1 MKEAKK
7 NPVVRLKATAKE
19 FNFSKLRTNQD
30 NKLANSGETMFLDFQ
45 RMNFIINGKEIDK
58 NFIIAFKEGAKYRR
72 SELFNSDDIYNDEIF
87 NKKGTRE
94 IDTDHGKAFV
104 ASVLKDIEKE
114 LVQDAFGELWKDHC
128 ENPETADNQKT
139 DSYKKEFEEFYNAG
153 QEYTDLLPIERDENK
168 DYRSFAKKVFKKMFR
183 YAGAEVPSDAI
194 LEELVTNCN
203 QAGYEAAPFIQTQL
217 ALGQSFIVENPKKV
231 INIDCANQNN
241 VRIRSNMKL
250 PILSVKDHM
259 HGDKICNLS
268 SSLEFIIESCD
279 GEDFVTYRDG
289 KLSLTI
295 PKELENYK
303 DNGKTLFDII
313 KEYFQ
318 KFCAELGF
326 KYETKI
332 QIEHVLGTQIKV
344 SNHLDGTISTTGSD
358 ANEEFI
364 NLLRKNLRG
373 RLLGSGVTLG
383 GEDVDDII
391 EVRVSA
397 VMDLLSDYAKL
408 EDNKENRELLISE
421 VADNLGLFFQGKIA
435 PEVLKEFDD
444 KIIKLMN
451 SEGIESNIDQ
461 HVMELESLP
470 SLIKGEVDHNQVQC
484 VVNIFTNLI
493 IEGKREICEKKG
505 AINAIDAIH
514 KKVDKAII
522 EQEKQATNKQDI
534 ENDKWTDRIKKQR
547 LSMEPHEHL
556 H

>member
-1 MKEAKK
+1 MKEAKEK
-7 NPVVRLKATAKE
+7 NNKSPVVRLKATAKE
-19 FNFSKLRTNQD
+19 FNFSKLRADQD

-58 NFIIAFKEGAKYRR
+58 NLIIAFKEGAKHRK

-114 LVQDAFGELWKDHC
+114 LVSNALGELWKNHC
-128 ENPETADNQKT
+128 ENPKTANHQKT

-153 QEYTDLLPIERDENK
+153 QHLLPTEKDENK
-168 DYRSFAKKVFKKMFR
+168 DYRSFAKEVFKKMFR
-183 YAGAEVPSDAI
+183 YAGAEVPSNAI

-241 VRIRSNMKL
+241 VRIRSDMRL
-250 PILSVKDHM
+250 PILSVKNQVM
-259 HGDKICNLS
+259 HGDKICDLS
-268 SSLEFIIESCD
+268 NSLEFTLESQD
-279 GEDFVTYRDG
+279 GKDFVTYKDG

-295 PKELENYK
+295 PKELKNYK
-303 DNGKTLFDII
+303 DNGKSLFDII

-318 KFCAELGF
+318 KFCAKLGF
-326 KYETKI
+326 KPETKI
-332 QIEHVLGTQIKV
+332 QIEHSLGTQ
-344 SNHLDGTISTTGSD
+344 SNYLDGTISTTGSD
-358 ANEEFI
+358 ANEKFT
-364 NLLRKNLRG
+364 NLLKKNLRE
-373 RLLGSGVTLG
+373 RLLGSGVALG

-397 VMDLLSDYAKL
+397 VMDLLRDYAKL
-408 EDNKENRELLISE
+408 EANKENRELLISE
-421 VADNLGLFFQGKIA
+421 VADNLGLSFQGKTA
-435 PEVLKEFDD
+435 SEVLKKSDD
-444 KIIKLMN
+444 KTIKLMHT
-451 SEGIESNIDQ
+451 EGIENNIDQ
-461 HVMELESLP
+461 HIMELRSLP
-470 SLIKGEVDHNQVQC
+470 SLIKGQVNHNQVQF

-493 IEGKREICEKKG
+493 IEGKSEIYKEKN

-514 KKVDKAII
+514 QKIDKAIV
-522 EQEKQATNKQDI
+522 EQEKRATNKQDI
-534 ENDKWTDRIKKQR
+534 ENDKWTDRIKKQK
-547 LSMEPHEHL
+547 LSMESHEHL

>member
-1 MKEAKK
+1 MKEAKGK
-7 NPVVRLKATAKE
+7 NNKSPVVRLKATAKE
-19 FNFSKLRTNQD
+19 FNFSKLRADQD

-58 NFIIAFKEGAKYRR
+58 NLIIAFKEGAKHRK

-104 ASVLKDIEKE
+104 ASVLEDIEKE
-114 LVQDAFGELWKDHC
+114 LVSDTLDELYCKD
-128 ENPETADNQKT
+128 PKTANHQKT

-153 QEYTDLLPIERDENK
+153 HGYIHLLPTERDENK
-168 DYRSFAKKVFKKMFR
+168 DYRSFAKEVFKKMFR
-183 YAGAEVPSDAI
+183 YASAEVPSDAI

-241 VRIRSNMKL
+241 VRIRSDMRL
-250 PILSVKDHM
+250 PILSVENQVM
-259 HGDKICNLS
+259 HGDKICNLP
-268 SSLEFIIESCD
+268 SSLEFTIESHN

-295 PKELENYK
+295 PKELKNYK
-303 DNGKTLFDII
+303 DNGKSLFDII

-318 KFCAELGF
+318 KFCAKLGF
-326 KYETKI
+326 KPETKI
-332 QIEHVLGTQIKV
+332 QIEHGFGAQ
-344 SNHLDGTISTTGSD
+344 SNYLDGTISTTGSD

-364 NLLRKNLRG
+364 NLLSENLRE
-373 RLLGSGVTLG
+373 RFLGLG
-383 GEDVDDII
+383 LALEDVNDLV
-391 EVRVSA
+391 EVRVST

-421 VADNLGLFFQGKIA
+421 VADNLGLSFQGKIA
-435 PEVLKEFDD
+435 SEVLKEFDD
-444 KIIKLMN
+444 EMLMHT
-451 SEGIESNIDQ
+451 EGIDNNIGQ
-461 HVMELESLP
+461 HIMELGSLP
-470 SLIKGEVDHNQVQC
+470 SLIRGHINHNQVQS
-484 VVNIFTNLI
+484 VVNTFIKLI
-493 IEGKREICEKKG
+493 IEGKSEVYKEKN
-505 AINAIDAIH
+505 AINAIDAIYQ
-514 KKVDKAII
+514 KVDKAIV
-522 EQEKQATNKQDI
+522 EQEKRATNKQDI
-534 ENDKWTDRIKKQR
+534 ENDKWTDKIKKQR
-547 LSMEPHEHL
+547 LSVESHEHL

>member
-1 MKEAKK
+1 MKEAKE

-19 FNFSKLRTNQD
+19 FNFSKLRVDQA

-114 LVQDAFGELWKDHC
+114 IVQDAFGELWKDHC

-139 DSYKKEFEEFYNAG
+139 DSYKKEFKEFYNAG

-279 GEDFVTYRDG
+279 DKDFVTYRDG

-373 RLLGSGVTLG
+373 RLLGPGVTLG

>member
-1 MKEAKK
+1 MKEAKGK
-7 NPVVRLKATAKE
+7 NNKSPVVRLKATAKE
-19 FNFSKLRTNQD
+19 FNFSKLRADQD
-30 NKLANSGETMFLDFQ
+30 NELANSGETMFLDFQ

-58 NFIIAFKEGAKYRR
+58 NLIIAFKEGAKHRK

-104 ASVLKDIEKE
+104 ASVLEDIEKE

-153 QEYTDLLPIERDENK
+153 HEYIHLLPIERDENK

-241 VRIRSNMKL
+241 VRIRSDMRL
-250 PILSVKDHM
+250 PILSVKNQVM
-259 HGDKICNLS
+259 HGDKICDLS
-268 SSLEFIIESCD
+268 NSLEFTLESQD
-279 GEDFVTYRDG
+279 GKDFVTYRDG

-295 PKELENYK
+295 PKELKNYK
-303 DNGKTLFDII
+303 DNGKSLFDII

-318 KFCAELGF
+318 KFCAKLGF
-326 KYETKI
+326 KPETKI
-332 QIEHVLGTQIKV
+332 QIEHGLGTQ
-344 SNHLDGTISTTGSD
+344 SNYLDGTISTTGSD

-364 NLLRKNLRG
+364 NLLSENLRE
-373 RLLGSGVTLG
+373 RFLGLG
-383 GEDVDDII
+383 LALEDVNDLV
-391 EVRVSA
+391 EVRVST

-421 VADNLGLFFQGKIA
+421 VADNLGLSFQGKIA
-435 PEVLKEFDD
+435 SEVLKEFDD
-444 KIIKLMN
+444 EMLMN

-470 SLIKGEVDHNQVQC
+470 SFIRGHINHNQVQS
-484 VVNIFTNLI
+484 VVNTFIKLI
-493 IEGKREICEKKG
+493 IEGKSEVYKEKN
-505 AINAIDAIH
+505 AINAIYQ
-514 KKVDKAII
+514 KVDKAIA
-522 EQEKQATNKQDI
+522 EQEKRATNKQDI
-534 ENDKWTDRIKKQR
+534 ENDKWTDRIKKQK
-547 LSMEPHEHL
+547 LSVESHEHL
-556 H
+556 L

>member
-1 MKEAKK
+1 MKEAKGK
-7 NPVVRLKATAKE
+7 NNKSPVVRLKATAKE
-19 FNFSKLRTNQD
+19 FNFSKLRADQD

-58 NFIIAFKEGAKYRR
+58 NLIIAFKEGAKHRK

-104 ASVLKDIEKE
+104 ASVLEDIEKE
-114 LVQDAFGELWKDHC
+114 LVSDTLDELYCKD
-128 ENPETADNQKT
+128 PKTANHQKT

-153 QEYTDLLPIERDENK
+153 HGYIHLLPTERDENK
-168 DYRSFAKKVFKKMFR
+168 DYRSFAKEVFKKMFR

-241 VRIRSNMKL
+241 VRIRSDMRL
-250 PILSVKDHM
+250 PILSVENQVM
-259 HGDKICNLS
+259 HGDKICNLP
-268 SSLEFIIESCD
+268 SSLEFTIESHN

-295 PKELENYK
+295 PKELKNYK
-303 DNGKTLFDII
+303 DNGKSLFDII

-318 KFCAELGF
+318 KFCAKLGF
-326 KYETKI
+326 KPETKI
-332 QIEHVLGTQIKV
+332 QIEHGFGAQ
-344 SNHLDGTISTTGSD
+344 SNYLDGTISTTGSD

-364 NLLRKNLRG
+364 NLLSENLRE
-373 RLLGSGVTLG
+373 RFLGLG
-383 GEDVDDII
+383 LALEDVNDLV
-391 EVRVSA
+391 EVRVST

-421 VADNLGLFFQGKIA
+421 VADNLGLSFQGKITS
-435 PEVLKEFDD
+435 EVLKEFDD
-444 KIIKLMN
+444 EMLMHT
-451 SEGIESNIDQ
+451 EGIDNNIGQ
-461 HVMELESLP
+461 HIMELGSLP
-470 SLIKGEVDHNQVQC
+470 SLIRGHINHNQVQS
-484 VVNIFTNLI
+484 VVNTFIKLI
-493 IEGKREICEKKG
+493 IEGKSEVYKEKN
-505 AINAIDAIH
+505 AINAIDAIYQ
-514 KKVDKAII
+514 KVDKAIV
-522 EQEKQATNKQDI
+522 EQEKRATNKQDI
-534 ENDKWTDRIKKQR
+534 ENDKWTDKIKKQR
-547 LSMEPHEHL
+547 LSVESHEHL